1 MSFVDQSVG
10 VGGVA
15 PVPDGLPPFELLAF
29 ADREDAT
36 GHQVVLVLTYGSD
49 AETAAVVADRLV
61 AAVAGYRDQGGRS
74 LAERFPGLEV
84 TATPLETEQGA
95 AAVLRLATP
104 PEPLKN
110 EHGKIN
116 NRSRLYAQLLR
127 MLYSRDL
134 GFLAPRS

>member
-1 MSFVDQSVG
+1 MTFVDQTVG
-10 VGGVA
+10 EGALA
-15 PVPDGLPPFELLAF
+15 PAPDGLPPFELLAF

-49 AETAAVVADRLV
+49 AETAAAVSDRLP
-61 AAVAGYRDQGGRS
+61 AAVAAYRDQGGKS
-74 LAERFPGLEV
+74 LAERFPGLKV

-104 PEPLKN
+104 PEPVKT
-110 EHGKIN
+110 ESGKVN
-116 NRSRLYAQLLR
+116 NRSRLYAHILR